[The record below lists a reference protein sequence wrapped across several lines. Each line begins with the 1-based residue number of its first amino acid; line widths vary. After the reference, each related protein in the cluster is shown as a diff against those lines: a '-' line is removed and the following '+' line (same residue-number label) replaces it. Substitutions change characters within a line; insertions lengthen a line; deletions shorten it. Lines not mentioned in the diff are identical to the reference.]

1 MTMPN
6 VLYNGPGN
14 WPDADKLMANYNYLE
29 SIATAY
35 TSFRN
40 RIINGDMRIDQRNA
54 GAAVTVNSGASDTYS
69 VDRWHGG
76 GQSTDGVFTLQQS
89 TTAPSGFNY
98 SIKATVT
105 TADSSIGATQ
115 TYNVRQNIE
124 GNNVIDFGLGTAL
137 GKSMT
142 LSFWVRSS
150 LTGTFGG
157 AFLNSSGSRACP
169 FSYSIS
175 AANTWEYKTFTVACD
190 TTGTWLTDTGRGVQV
205 VFSLGTGST
214 YVGTSGTWA
223 ASQLYGVTGQTNLI
237 ATNGATLYITG
248 VQLELGTVAT
258 PFEFYHFTNALQ
270 HCQRYYEKSY
280 ALLTAPGTVTNSGRV
295 IGSRQ
300 NGNFSCYTSFRV
312 IKNASPTVAIY
323 SPATGTI
330 ARIRNDQT
338 AADETVTTEIGTSGF
353 NVSGTTSTAG
363 HALSYHYTAEAEI

>member
-6 VLYNGPGN
+6 VIYNGPGN

-76 GQSTDGVFTLQQS
+76 GQTTDGVFTLQQS

-115 TYNVRQNIE
+115 TYNIRQNVE
-124 GNNVIDFGLGTAL
+124 GNNVVDFGLGTAL

-258 PFEFYHFTNALQ
+258 PFEFLNITNELQ
-270 HCQRYYEKSY
+270 LCQRYYEKSY
-280 ALLTAPGTVTNSGRV
+280 SASVTPGTVTPAGRV
-295 IGSRQ
+295 FGSRQ
-300 NGNFSCYTSFRV
+300 SGSFVCYTIFRV
-312 IKNASPTVAIY
+312 DKRATPTVTIY
-323 SPATGTI
+323 SPATGTSGK
-330 ARIRNDQT
+330 IRNEST
-338 AADETVTTEIGTSGF
+338 PGDENVTNEIGTSAL
-353 NVSGTTSTAG
+353 NVAGTTATSG
-363 HALSYHYTAEAEI
+363 HAMSYHFTAESEI